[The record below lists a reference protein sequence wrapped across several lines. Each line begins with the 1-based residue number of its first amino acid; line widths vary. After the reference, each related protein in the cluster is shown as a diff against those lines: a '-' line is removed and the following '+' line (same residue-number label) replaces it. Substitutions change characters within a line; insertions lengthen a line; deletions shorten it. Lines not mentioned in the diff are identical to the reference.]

1 MKGDLTAFQKAKLLP
16 VTIDHYFFMYKKE
29 ERIMKETILGTL
41 LLSLAAI
48 LLILPGSGLAQDTI
62 KIGFFAPITGP
73 AAADGASAKHA
84 VDLAVKEVN
93 DSGGIRGKKVEL
105 IVYDDRLNPQEAVA
119 IANKLIEKD
128 QVVGVASGSYSGPTR
143 VAAPIFQKAG
153 MPMVAGYAV
162 HPDVTWDPKQKKPND
177 YCFRNGFLGEI
188 EGAAAAEYA
197 VKNLKAMKM
206 SLIFMDN
213 DFGRAISAGFA
224 SHAEKL
230 GATILVKQM
239 YKFPGEKDFRPFL
252 TRIKE
257 GNPDLIFAAGYY
269 NEAAA
274 IVRQSKELGIKAPI
288 MGEEGFDSPK
298 FLEIAGSAAEGV
310 IIATNLDRD
319 DPRPLVQ
326 NFLKNYRQTY
336 EKNADMVGASSYDAF
351 MILVNAIKEAGT
363 APSAIQK
370 ALLATKDYNGL
381 TGKISRFVQ
390 GEVVKPVQIQVVKEG
405 KFRRLG
411 VVDNPEVITPP
422 TKK

>member
-1 MKGDLTAFQKAKLLP
+1 MKKLPAVSFMLTLVLL
-16 VTIDHYFFMYKKE
+16 FW
-29 ERIMKETILGTL
+29 
-41 LLSLAAI
+41 
-48 LLILPGSGLAQDTI
+48 LPSTGGAQDTI

-73 AAADGASAKHA
+73 AAVDGTSAKNA
-84 VDLAVKEVN
+84 VELGLKEVN
-93 DSGGIRGKKVEL
+93 DAGGIKGKKVEL
-105 IVYDDRLNPQEAVA
+105 IIYDDRLKAEEAVA
-119 IANKLIEKD
+119 IASKLIERDK
-128 QVVGVASGSYSGPTR
+128 VVGVVSGSYSGPTR
-143 VAAPIFQKAG
+143 VTAPIFQKAG

-177 YCFRNGFLGEI
+177 YMFRNGFLGEI
-188 EGAAAAEYA
+188 EGAAAGEFA
-197 VKNLKAMKM
+197 VKNLKGKRI

-213 DFGRAISAGFA
+213 DFGRAISTGFA
-224 SHAEKL
+224 THAEKL
-230 GATILVKQM
+230 GATILTKQM

-269 NEAAA
+269 NEAAS
-274 IVRQSKELGIKAPI
+274 IVRQAKELGIKSQI

-298 FLEIAGSAAEGV
+298 FLEIAGPAAEGV

-319 DPRPLVQ
+319 DERPVVQ
-326 NFLKNYRQTY
+326 NFLKNYRQAY
-336 EKNADMVGASSYDAF
+336 GEDADMVGASSYDAF

-363 APSAIQK
+363 DAKAIQK

-390 GEVVKPVQIQVVKEG
+390 GEVVKPVQIQVVKGG
-405 KFRRLG
+405 KFHRLG

-422 TKK
+422 KK

>member
-1 MKGDLTAFQKAKLLP
+1 
-16 VTIDHYFFMYKKE
+16 
-29 ERIMKETILGTL
+29 MKEKTLVGL
-41 LLSLAAI
+41 LLCFLAVLVLSSA
-48 LLILPGSGLAQDTI
+48 GLAQDTV

-73 AAADGASAKHA
+73 AAVDGTSAKNA
-84 VDLAVKEVN
+84 VEIGVKEVN
-93 DSGGIRGKKVEL
+93 GAGGIKGKKVDL
-105 IVYDDRLNPQEAVA
+105 IIYDDRLKAEEAVA

-128 QVVGVASGSYSGPTR
+128 KVAGVVSGSYSGPTR
-143 VAAPIFQKAG
+143 VTAPIFQKAG

-162 HPDVTWDPKQKKPND
+162 HPDVTWDPKAKKPND
-177 YCFRNGFLGEI
+177 FIFRNGFLGEI
-188 EGAAAAEYA
+188 EGAAAAEFA
-197 VKNLKAMKM
+197 VKNLKAKKM

-224 SHAEKL
+224 AHAEKL
-230 GATILVKQM
+230 GASILTKQM

-274 IVRQSKELGIKAPI
+274 IVRQSKELGIKSTI

-298 FLEIAGSAAEGV
+298 FLEIAGPAAEGV

-326 NFLKNYRQTY
+326 NFLKSYRQAY
-336 EKNADMVGASSYDAF
+336 GHDADMVGASSYDAF
-351 MILVNAIKEAGT
+351 KILVAAIEKAGT
-363 APSAIQK
+363 DAKAIQK
-370 ALLATKDYNGL
+370 ALLETKDYNGL
-381 TGKISRFVQ
+381 TGKITRFVQ
-390 GEVVKPVQIQVVKEG
+390 GEVIKPVQIQVVKEG

-422 TKK
+422 TK